1 MHLEVGD
8 AGGARRQ
15 LHLGSELRGV
25 GPVAAAD
32 RVEMQRQAGRRDR
45 IPDRVPPG
53 IPQRRHVVP
62 AGDLEAA
69 RHPAP
74 GDALDLADGRLRVVV
89 RDAGEAG
96 IAIGMGGAEIGEP
109 FVVDAQHLAGRL
121 VVLEPDRG
129 TQDAV
134 EHLGLHAVA
143 LLVLEPQFGIG
154 RAADA
159 LLAVVIEPGRRHPV
173 RAMDLAGDVLP
184 AARAHAV
191 HQPERGTVLGD
202 PLFAARPVGHVRHAV
217 FVRRAGIL
225 DEEVGRQPDQID
237 MAVGRDDVVF
247 HFFHPPCEPAA
258 SMTRAKLCATE
269 ISTKCGK
276 SRWCNREANTPL
288 SDVTVLDFGQIFQGP
303 YASFLMAKAGA
314 FVIKIEPPRGEPGRR
329 RAEPGKSA
337 TLPFAML
344 NQNKHAITL
353 NLKHERGRALLE
365 RMVERADVLL
375 ENFSPGTMDDLGV
388 GWSRLHAI
396 NPRLI
401 YATGTGF
408 GISGPDRDN
417 LAMDMTIQA
426 ASGIMSV
433 TGFPDGPP
441 VKAGPTLVDFMGGI
455 HLYAGIVTALY
466 DRDRSG
472 VGRLVE
478 VAMQE
483 AVYPTLAASY
493 DYYYRTGEIPPRTGN
508 RQSGLNSAPY
518 NVFPTADGHVAIH
531 IVTEAHL
538 QNLLKAMGREELADD
553 PRFATNAAR
562 VANMDETDALVAA
575 WTRTLPKME
584 VFARTKAYRIPCAPV
599 RNAPEVMNDPHMHER
614 GMLERVDHPEFGEI
628 VVPSTPL
635 RLHGTD
641 RVETRPS
648 PTIGQHNA
656 EIYGGWLGLSAA
668 RLRS

>member
-1 MHLEVGD
+1 
-8 AGGARRQ
+8 
-15 LHLGSELRGV
+15 
-25 GPVAAAD
+25 
-32 RVEMQRQAGRRDR
+32 MQ
-45 IPDRVPPG
+45 
-53 IPQRRHVVP
+53 
-62 AGDLEAA
+62 E
-69 RHPAP
+69 
-74 GDALDLADGRLRVVV
+74 
-89 RDAGEAG
+89 
-96 IAIGMGGAEIGEP
+96 EP
-109 FVVDAQHLAGRL
+109 MVQ
-121 VVLEPDRG
+121 
-129 TQDAV
+129 
-134 EHLGLHAVA
+134 
-143 LLVLEPQFGIG
+143 
-154 RAADA
+154 
-159 LLAVVIEPGRRHPV
+159 
-173 RAMDLAGDVLP
+173 
-184 AARAHAV
+184 
-191 HQPERGTVLGD
+191 
-202 PLFAARPVGHVRHAV
+202 
-217 FVRRAGIL
+217 
-225 DEEVGRQPDQID
+225 
-237 MAVGRDDVVF
+237 
-247 HFFHPPCEPAA
+247 
-258 SMTRAKLCATE
+258 
-269 ISTKCGK
+269 
-276 SRWCNREANTPL
+276 SRANTPL

-329 RAEPGKSA
+329 RADPGKSA

-353 NLKHERGRALLE
+353 NLKDERGRELLE
-365 RMVERADVLL
+365 QMAGRADVLL
-375 ENFSPGTMDDLGV
+375 ENFSPGTRDDLGV
-388 GWSRLHAI
+388 GWSRLHAV

-472 VGRLVE
+472 IGRLVE

-483 AVYPTLAASY
+483 AVYPTLAASF
-493 DYYYRTGEIPPRTGN
+493 DYHYRTGEIPPRTGN

-518 NVFPTADGHVAIH
+518 NVFPAADGHVAIH
-531 IVTEAHL
+531 IVTETHF
-538 QNLLKAMGREELADD
+538 QNLLKAMGREDLTDD

-562 VANMDETDALVAA
+562 VANMDETDALVRE

-584 VFARTKAYRIPCAPV
+584 VFARTKAHRIPCAPV
-599 RNAPEVMNDPHMHER
+599 RNAPEVMNDPHMHLR
-614 GMLERVDHPEFGEI
+614 GMLERVDHPELGEI

-648 PTIGQHNA
+648 PTIGQHNR
-656 EIYGGWLGLSAA
+656 EIYGGWLGLSEGEIAE
-668 RLRS
+668 LREAGII

>member
-1 MHLEVGD
+1 
-8 AGGARRQ
+8 
-15 LHLGSELRGV
+15 
-25 GPVAAAD
+25 
-32 RVEMQRQAGRRDR
+32 MQEQAM
-45 IPDRVPPG
+45 V
-53 IPQRRHVVP
+53 QS
-62 AGDLEAA
+62 
-69 RHPAP
+69 
-74 GDALDLADGRLRVVV
+74 
-89 RDAGEAG
+89 
-96 IAIGMGGAEIGEP
+96 
-109 FVVDAQHLAGRL
+109 
-121 VVLEPDRG
+121 
-129 TQDAV
+129 
-134 EHLGLHAVA
+134 
-143 LLVLEPQFGIG
+143 
-154 RAADA
+154 RA
-159 LLAVVIEPGRRHPV
+159 
-173 RAMDLAGDVLP
+173 
-184 AARAHAV
+184 
-191 HQPERGTVLGD
+191 
-202 PLFAARPVGHVRHAV
+202 
-217 FVRRAGIL
+217 
-225 DEEVGRQPDQID
+225 
-237 MAVGRDDVVF
+237 
-247 HFFHPPCEPAA
+247 
-258 SMTRAKLCATE
+258 
-269 ISTKCGK
+269 
-276 SRWCNREANTPL
+276 NRPL

-303 YASFLMAKAGA
+303 YASFLLAKAGA

-365 RMVERADVLL
+365 KMVGRADVLL

-388 GWSRLHAI
+388 GWSRLHAV

-408 GISGPDRDN
+408 GITGPDRDN

-472 VGRLVE
+472 IGRLVE

-483 AVYPTLAASY
+483 TVYPTLAASY

-518 NVFPTADGHVAIH
+518 NVFPTADGYVAIH
-531 IVTEAHL
+531 IVTEAHF

-553 PRFATNAAR
+553 PRFATNTAR

-575 WTRTLPKME
+575 WTCTLPKME

-614 GMLERVDHPEFGEI
+614 GMLERVYHPELGEI

-635 RLHGTD
+635 RLHGTN

-648 PTIGQHNA
+648 PTIGQHNT
-656 EIYGGWLGLSAA
+656 EIYGGWLGLSATEIQELKKTGA
-668 RLRS
+668 I